1 MTLEHYL
8 KKWDLSAAIFVTGT
22 QTSKIYKVERE
33 GAESSLILK
42 LLSEEGIRD
51 EAPGAIALKTFGG
64 SGAVELIE
72 SDQGAHLL
80 EYADGRSL
88 LDLVDGGEDERALSI
103 IIDTIEKLH
112 GRRSDT
118 NPGGLVSLERRF
130 RALFKNDLPSEPLFE
145 KARQIA
151 RNLLATQKNA
161 IVLHG
166 DIHHENI
173 IESSERGWLA
183 IDPKG
188 IYGEHTYDYVNTLMN
203 PVSRES
209 LVQDKKRLFAQIDS
223 MVERASLDRERLIPF
238 LFCHSCLSAAWS
250 IDAGESPDH
259 ALKIA
264 VLVEPE
270 LKGL

>member
-1 MTLEHYL
+1 MVSLL
-8 KKWDLSAAIFVTGT
+8 MVTGT

-130 RALFKNDLPSEPLFE
+130 RALFKKIFYCFPHSY
-145 KARQIA
+145 I
-151 RNLLATQKNA
+151 
-161 IVLHG
+161 
-166 DIHHENI
+166 DIRI
-173 IESSERGWLA
+173 
-183 IDPKG
+183 G
-188 IYGEHTYDYVNTLMN
+188 IKTINYYY
-203 PVSRES
+203 
-209 LVQDKKRLFAQIDS
+209 AY
-223 MVERASLDRERLIPF
+223 
-238 LFCHSCLSAAWS
+238 
-250 IDAGESPDH
+250 
-259 ALKIA
+259 
-264 VLVEPE
+264 LVEA
-270 LKGL
+270 